1 MAWTNLFVRAQAL
14 KREAVI
20 AIIDYGMGNLRSVQK
35 AFEKLGF
42 QAKIT
47 DNPDDLNNAEKLVLP
62 GVGAFKDAKDG
73 LEQRGLIEPILTSIN
88 SGKPF
93 LGICLGL
100 QLLFTK
106 SMENGE
112 HDGLNLIPGKVV
124 RFCSGKTD
132 TNVCPTIK
140 IPHIGWNQ
148 IFLKKDVPILKGIPS
163 DTYMYF
169 VHSYYVCPEEETD
182 IATETDYG
190 TRFTSMVWRENIFAT
205 QFHPEKSQKHGLTIL
220 KNFAELPF

>member
-1 MAWTNLFVRAQAL
+1 M
-14 KREAVI
+14 I

-42 QAKIT
+42 KAKVT

-73 LEQRGLIEPILTSIN
+73 LEQRGLVEPILKGIN
-88 SGKPF
+88 DGKPF

-112 HDGLNLIPGKVV
+112 HDGLNLIPGKVI
-124 RFCSGKTD
+124 RFEQVGARC
-132 TNVCPTIK
+132 NVPLLK
-140 IPHIGWNQ
+140 IPHMGWNQ
-148 IFLKKDVPILKGIPS
+148 IFLKKDIPILKGVPS
-163 DTYMYF
+163 NTYMYF
-169 VHSYYVCPEEETD
+169 VHSYYVCPEEEND

-205 QFHPEKSQKHGLTIL
+205 QFHPEKSQRHGLTIL

>member
-1 MAWTNLFVRAQAL
+1 MPA
-14 KREAVI
+14 KVI

-42 QAKIT
+42 DAKIT

-73 LEQRGLIEPILTSIN
+73 LEQRGLIEPILKGIH

-112 HDGLNLIPGKVV
+112 HDGLNLIPGKVI
-124 RFCSGKTD
+124 RFGRTGMPVCNYGGTD
-132 TNVCPTIK
+132 IPVCPTTIK
-140 IPHIGWNQ
+140 IPHMGWNQ

-190 TRFTSMVWRENIFAT
+190 TRFTSMVWRKNIFAT

-220 KNFAELPF
+220 KNFAEL

>member
-1 MAWTNLFVRAQAL
+1 
-14 KREAVI
+14 VI

-35 AFEKLGF
+35 AFEKLGYK
-42 QAKIT
+42 AKVT
-47 DNPDDLNNAEKLVLP
+47 DNTDDLNNAEKIVLP
-62 GVGAFKDAKDG
+62 GVGAFKDAKNG
-73 LEQRGLIEPILTSIN
+73 LEQRGLIEPILKGIR

-112 HDGLNLIPGKVV
+112 HDGLNLIPGTVV
-124 RFCSGKTD
+124 RFSRTD
-132 TNVCPTIK
+132 KDVCTATIK
-140 IPHIGWNQ
+140 IPHMGWNQ
-148 IFLKKDVPILKGIPS
+148 ILLKKDIPILKGIPS

-220 KNFAELPF
+220 KNFAEL

>member
-1 MAWTNLFVRAQAL
+1 MI
-14 KREAVI
+14 AV
-20 AIIDYGMGNLRSVQK
+20 IDYGMGNLRSVQK

-42 QAKIT
+42 EAKTT
-47 DNPDDLNNAEKLVLP
+47 DNPDDVNKAEKLVLP
-62 GVGAFKDAKDG
+62 GVGAFKDAKAG
-73 LEQRGLIEPILTSIN
+73 LEQRGLIEPILKGIH

-124 RFCSGKTD
+124 RFEQ
-132 TNVCPTIK
+132 TNSEMRNKLK
-140 IPHIGWNQ
+140 IPHMGWNQ
-148 IFLKKDVPILKGIPS
+148 ILFKKDIPVLKGIPAK
-163 DTYMYF
+163 TYMYF
-169 VHSYYVCPEEETD
+169 VHSYYVLPDKETD

-190 TRFTSMVWRENIFAT
+190 IKFTSMVWRKNIFAT

-220 KNFAELPF
+220 KNFAEL